1 MHVPSVCRPHR
12 GLPYLQRH
20 GSSSVVEHLACFVP
34 HSSPRYSPQHRVY
47 DICVASYVATQLELC
62 CCDNS
67 SARRSKVAHS
77 ALAKRMRG
85 VLFTSRRM
93 PTLLSSCCSR
103 RVGPPCNNAYM
114 NAKRM
119 SSSKATLTKPS
130 ILVAPATVRISS
142 DLAMGCSSIR
152 HSAALRLLDH
162 HLHTTGLLPRPSQS
176 AGVDIYCAGQAVTT
190 FPHGSVLLD
199 ELHDPANHFTAKSHM
214 WVAKAGQ
221 GSSITFGGAITLN
234 ELVLA
239 TCSRV
244 FVRIDLET
252 GRSIKITEEERSS
265 SFVVDN
271 DWDGVTR
278 FCHAIPTVNQL
289 STRISK
295 DVASDRSLLGD
306 EVLTVAVGPQ
316 HINHGD
322 HVDHAFLAETAAHAL
337 SLGCSSEADLSVSS
351 PSTLLIQYLAPGR
364 LGQELC
370 CHVKDNI
377 ASVWGD
383 DGDGGMQLL
392 VLAERCFEGD
402 SPIPPRK

>member
-1 MHVPSVCRPHR
+1 MTS
-12 GLPYLQRH
+12 
-20 GSSSVVEHLACFVP
+20 
-34 HSSPRYSPQHRVY
+34 
-47 DICVASYVATQLELC
+47 
-62 CCDNS
+62 
-67 SARRSKVAHS
+67 SKV
-77 ALAKRMRG
+77 
-85 VLFTSRRM
+85 
-93 PTLLSSCCSR
+93 PI
-103 RVGPPCNNAYM
+103 
-114 NAKRM
+114 
-119 SSSKATLTKPS
+119 TKPP
-130 ILVAPATVRISS
+130 LLEAPATVRISS

-176 AGVDIYCAGQAVTT
+176 TGVDIYCVGQAVTT
-190 FPHGSVLLD
+190 FPHGPVLLD
-199 ELHDPANHFTAKSHM
+199 KLHDPANHSAAKSHV

-252 GRSIKITEEERSS
+252 RRPMKITEEERSS
-265 SFVVDN
+265 TFIVDN

-278 FCHAIPTVNQL
+278 FDHAIPTVNQL
-289 STRISK
+289 SARISK
-295 DVASDRSLLGD
+295 DMASDRSSAGD
-306 EVLTVAVGPQ
+306 EVLVVTVGPQ

-337 SLGCSSEADLSVSS
+337 FLAECPEADLSVSS
-351 PSTLLIQYLAPGR
+351 PSTLLVQYVAPGR
-364 LGQELC
+364 LGQELR

-383 DGDGGMQLL
+383 DGDGGGMQLL
-392 VLAERCFEGD
+392 VLAERCIEGGQE
-402 SPIPPRK
+402 PGK

>member
-1 MHVPSVCRPHR
+1 M
-12 GLPYLQRH
+12 
-20 GSSSVVEHLACFVP
+20 
-34 HSSPRYSPQHRVY
+34 
-47 DICVASYVATQLELC
+47 
-62 CCDNS
+62 
-67 SARRSKVAHS
+67 
-77 ALAKRMRG
+77 
-85 VLFTSRRM
+85 
-93 PTLLSSCCSR
+93 
-103 RVGPPCNNAYM
+103 
-114 NAKRM
+114 
-119 SSSKATLTKPS
+119 
-130 ILVAPATVRISS
+130 RISS

-176 AGVDIYCAGQAVTT
+176 VGVDIYCVGQAVTT

-199 ELHDPANHFTAKSHM
+199 ELHDPANHTAAKSHI

-221 GSSITFGGAITLN
+221 GSSVTFGGAITLN
-234 ELVLA
+234 ERVLA

-252 GRSIKITEEERSS
+252 GRPMKITEEERSS
-265 SFVVDN
+265 TFAVDN
-271 DWDGVTR
+271 DWDGVAR
-278 FCHAIPTVNQL
+278 FDHAIPTVNQL

-295 DVASDRSLLGD
+295 DTTNDRSLAG
-306 EVLTVAVGPQ
+306 EKVLTVAVGPQ

-337 SLGCSSEADLSVSS
+337 SLGCSSEANLSVSS

-383 DGDGGMQLL
+383 DGGGGMQLL
-392 VLAERCFEGD
+392 VLAQRCFEGD